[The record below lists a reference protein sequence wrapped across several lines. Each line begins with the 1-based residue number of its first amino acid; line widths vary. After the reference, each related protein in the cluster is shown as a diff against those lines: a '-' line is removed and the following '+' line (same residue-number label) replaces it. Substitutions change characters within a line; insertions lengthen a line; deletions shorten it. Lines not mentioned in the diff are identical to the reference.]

1 MTTKQ
6 TWIQQYL
13 HLIDLVQSHV
23 GGLCNREEENDW
35 HIITTVRELAERH
48 FNIQY
53 LYAFKPFD
61 SINPSTLPLH
71 TEQANN

>member
-1 MTTKQ
+1 M
-6 TWIQQYL
+6 W
-13 HLIDLVQSHV
+13 V
-23 GGLCNREEENDW
+23 GNREEENDW

-61 SINPSTLPLH
+61 SIDPSTLPLH
-71 TEQANN
+71 IEQANN